1 MEKKEHKTKQREL
14 LANMIQK
21 IKSENYNENDL
32 EINLN
37 LNSDKKNMKR
47 NKKQKE
53 RKNKNNNKKVNLK
66 INDNLSKEIQ
76 DLSPP
81 KNIDYEKSKYI
92 ITNGNFLFEINLLT
106 NMKIL

>member
-1 MEKKEHKTKQREL
+1 MEKKEYKTKQREL

-37 LNSDKKNMKR
+37 LNSDKKKKKS

-53 RKNKNNNKKVNLK
+53 KKNKNNNKRMNLK

-76 DLSPP
+76 DISPQ

-92 ITNGNFLFEINLLT
+92 INNEKFFL
-106 NMKIL
+106 K

>member
-14 LANMIQK
+14 LASMIQK

-37 LNSDKKNMKR
+37 LNSDKKKMKS

-53 RKNKNNNKKVNLK
+53 KKNKNNKNNDKRMNLK

-76 DLSPP
+76 DISPQ

-92 ITNGNFLFEINLLT
+92 INNEKFF
-106 NMKIL
+106 

>member
-37 LNSDKKNMKR
+37 LNSDKKKMKS

-53 RKNKNNNKKVNLK
+53 KKNKNNNKRMNLK

-76 DLSPP
+76 DISPQ

-92 ITNGNFLFEINLLT
+92 INNEKFFL
-106 NMKIL
+106 K